1 MLIMPTTWAILPDT
15 DIQRSDDYKQ
25 MLAALKERITQ
36 AQYRA
41 LKAVNREL
49 IKLYWDIG
57 RIIVE
62 KQEQLGW
69 GESMHVIDR
78 LAADLRVA
86 FPGVRGFSARNLRY
100 MRDFYRLYQDYSI
113 WQAML
118 AKLSRLNARAV
129 RAPLQRLGSWHRRK

>member
-1 MLIMPTTWAILPDT
+1 M

-25 MLAALKERITQ
+25 VLAALKERITQ
-36 AQYRA
+36 AQYQA

-57 RIIVE
+57 RIIIE

-69 GESMHVIDR
+69 GEGMQVIDQ
-78 LAADLRVA
+78 LAADLRAA
-86 FPGVRGFSARNLRY
+86 FPGIRGFSARNLRY
-100 MRDFYRLYQDYSI
+100 MRDFYRLYADYSN

-118 AKLSRLNARAV
+118 AKV
-129 RAPLQRLGSWHRRK
+129 SWTHHLEILKCKTE